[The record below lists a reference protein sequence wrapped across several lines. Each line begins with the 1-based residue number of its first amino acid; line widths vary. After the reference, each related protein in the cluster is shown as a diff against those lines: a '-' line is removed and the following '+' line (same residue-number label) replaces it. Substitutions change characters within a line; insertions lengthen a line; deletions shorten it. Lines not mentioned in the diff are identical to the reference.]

1 MGFNVA
7 SDEEIRTGKVTDV
20 YFVRTVKVLKSAGI
34 RKRVVMEVT
43 ASSLPNGYKWAVLAG
58 VDEVVHLL
66 EGKPV
71 NVDCIPEGSIFHA
84 GEPVLRVEAEYTDF
98 AIFETPLLGLLCQA
112 SGVATKAARCKKAA
126 GEKLVVSFGARRMH
140 PALAPMIDRAAFI
153 GGCDGV
159 AVIKS
164 AELLGIEPVGTMPHA
179 LIIVVGDMVEAL
191 LLFDKFVES
200 DVPRTALIDT
210 FADEKFE
217 ALRSAEA
224 LGERLYAVRF
234 DTPSSRRGNM
244 RALLKEVR
252 WELDLRGYKHVK
264 LFVSG
269 GVDEYEIKRLN
280 EFADAYGVGTAISNA
295 PVINFAMDIVE
306 VDGKPLAKRGKM
318 SGAKDVYQCPE
329 CYRSIVVP
337 LNRHPEKLCEC
348 GSEYVKL
355 TQPLMRNGELVT
367 KLPSP
372 QEIRQRT
379 LMALERVEDVE

>member
-1 MGFNVA
+1 MGFNIA
-7 SDEEIRTGKVTDV
+7 SDDDIRSGKVTDV
-20 YFVRTVKVLKSAGI
+20 YFVRTVKTLLSAGI

-71 NVDCIPEGSIFHA
+71 NVDCMPEGSIFHA
-84 GEPVLRVEAEYTDF
+84 SEPVLRVEAEYTDF

-126 GEKLVVSFGARRMH
+126 GDKLVVSFGARRMH

-164 AELLGIEPVGTMPHA
+164 AELLGIEPSGTMPHA
-179 LIIVVGDMVEAL
+179 LIIIVGDMVEAL
-191 LLFDKFVES
+191 KLFDEFVEPS
-200 DVPRTALIDT
+200 VKRIALIDT
-210 FADEKFE
+210 FGDEKFE
-217 ALRSAEA
+217 ALRAAEA

-234 DTPSSRRGNM
+234 DTPSSRRGNLL
-244 RALLKEVR
+244 ALLKETR
-252 WELDLRGYKHVK
+252 WELDLRGYNHVK

-269 GVDEYEIKRLN
+269 GLDEYEIKRLN
-280 EFADAYGVGTAISNA
+280 EVADAYGVGTSLSNA

-306 VDGKPLAKRGKM
+306 VEGEPIAKRGKA
-318 SGAKDVYQCPE
+318 SGMKDVYQCTE
-329 CYRSIVVP
+329 CFRNIVVP
-337 LNRHPEKLCEC
+337 ANRSAPEECQCGGSFTKLI
-348 GSEYVKL
+348 
-355 TQPLMRNGELVT
+355 QPLIRDGKLIAE
-367 KLPSP
+367 LPSP
-372 QEIRQRT
+372 AEIR
-379 LMALERVEDVE
+379 ERVLKALPKLEEI

>member
-1 MGFNVA
+1 MGFNIA
-7 SDEEIRTGKVTDV
+7 SDDDIRSGKVTDV
-20 YFVRTVKVLKSAGI
+20 YFVRTVKTLLSAGI

-71 NVDCIPEGSIFHA
+71 NVDCMPEGSIFHA
-84 GEPVLRVEAEYTDF
+84 SEPVLRVEAEYTDF

-126 GEKLVVSFGARRMH
+126 GDKLVVSFGARRMH

-164 AELLGIEPVGTMPHA
+164 AELLSIEPSGTMPHA
-179 LIIVVGDMVEAL
+179 LIIIVGDMVEAL
-191 LLFDKFVES
+191 KLFDEFVEPS
-200 DVPRTALIDT
+200 VKRIALIDT
-210 FADEKFE
+210 FGDEKFE
-217 ALRSAEA
+217 ALRAAEA

-234 DTPSSRRGNM
+234 DTPSSRRGNLL
-244 RALLKEVR
+244 ALLKETR
-252 WELDLRGYKHVK
+252 WELDLRGYNHVK

-269 GVDEYEIKRLN
+269 GLDEYEIKRLN
-280 EFADAYGVGTAISNA
+280 EVADAYGVGTSLSNA

-306 VDGKPLAKRGKM
+306 VEGEPIAKRGKA
-318 SGAKDVYQCPE
+318 SGMKDVYQCTE
-329 CYRSIVVP
+329 CFRNIVVP
-337 LNRHPEKLCEC
+337 ANRSAPEECQCGGSFTKLI
-348 GSEYVKL
+348 
-355 TQPLMRNGELVT
+355 QPLIRDGKLIAE
-367 KLPSP
+367 LPSP
-372 QEIRQRT
+372 AEIR
-379 LMALERVEDVE
+379 ERVLKALPKLEEI

>member
-1 MGFNVA
+1 MGFNIA
-7 SDEEIRTGKVTDV
+7 SDDDIRSGKVTDV
-20 YFVRTVKVLKSAGI
+20 YFVRTVKTLLSAGI

-71 NVDCIPEGSIFHA
+71 NVDCMPEGSIFHA
-84 GEPVLRVEAEYTDF
+84 SEPVLRVEAEYTDF

-126 GEKLVVSFGARRMH
+126 GDKLVVSFGARRMH

-164 AELLGIEPVGTMPHA
+164 AELLGIEPSGTMPHA
-179 LIIVVGDMVEAL
+179 LIIIVGDMVEAL
-191 LLFDKFVES
+191 KLFDEFVEPS
-200 DVPRTALIDT
+200 VKRIALIDT
-210 FADEKFE
+210 FGDEKFE
-217 ALRSAEA
+217 ALRAAEA

-234 DTPSSRRGNM
+234 DTPSSRRGNLL
-244 RALLKEVR
+244 ALLKETR
-252 WELDLRGYKHVK
+252 WELDLRGYNHVK

-269 GVDEYEIKRLN
+269 GLDEYEIKRLN
-280 EFADAYGVGTAISNA
+280 EVADAYGVGTSLSNA

-306 VDGKPLAKRGKM
+306 VEGEPIAKRGKA
-318 SGAKDVYQCPE
+318 SGMKDVYQCTE
-329 CYRSIVVP
+329 CFRNIVVP
-337 LNRHPEKLCEC
+337 ANRSAPEECQCGGSFTKLI
-348 GSEYVKL
+348 
-355 TQPLMRNGELVT
+355 QPLIRDGKLIAE
-367 KLPSP
+367 LPSP
-372 QEIRQRT
+372 AEIR
-379 LMALERVEDVE
+379 ERVLKALPRLEEI

>member
-7 SDEEIRTGKVTDV
+7 SDEDIRSGKVTDI
-20 YFVRTVKVLKSAGI
+20 YFVRTVKTLKEAGI
-34 RKRVVMEVT
+34 KKRVVMEVT
-43 ASSLPNGYKWAVLAG
+43 ASSLPDRYNWAVLAG

-112 SGVATKAARCKKAA
+112 SGVATKAARCKRAA
-126 GEKLVVSFGARRMH
+126 GERLVVSFGARRMH

-159 AVIKS
+159 AVVKS
-164 AELLGIEPVGTMPHA
+164 AELLSIEPTGTMPHA

-191 LLFDKFVES
+191 KLFDKFVEPN
-200 DVPRTALIDT
+200 VRRTALIDT

-217 ALRSAEA
+217 ALRAAEA
-224 LGERLYAVRF
+224 LGDRLYAVRF

-244 RALLKEVR
+244 LALLREVR
-252 WELDLRGYKHVK
+252 WELDLRGYGHVK

-269 GVDEYEIKRLN
+269 GIDEYEIKRLN

-306 VDGKPLAKRGKM
+306 VDGEPLAKRGKM

-329 CYRSIVVP
+329 CYRNIVVP
-337 LNRHPEKLCEC
+337 INCHPQKPCKC
-348 GSEYVKL
+348 GGEYVRL
-355 TQPLMRNGELVT
+355 TQPLIRNGELVT

-372 QEIRQRT
+372 KEIRQRVLT
-379 LMALERVEDVE
+379 ALQKIEDFD

>member
-1 MGFNVA
+1 MGFNIA
-7 SDEEIRTGKVTDV
+7 SDDDIRSGKVTDV
-20 YFVRTVKVLKSAGI
+20 YFVRTVKTLLSAGI

-71 NVDCIPEGSIFHA
+71 NVDCMPEGSIFHA
-84 GEPVLRVEAEYTDF
+84 SEPVLRVEAEYTDF

-126 GEKLVVSFGARRMH
+126 GDKLVVSFGARRMH

-164 AELLGIEPVGTMPHA
+164 AELLSIEPSGTMPHA
-179 LIIVVGDMVEAL
+179 LIIIVGDMVEAL
-191 LLFDKFVES
+191 KLFDEFVEPS
-200 DVPRTALIDT
+200 VKRIALIDT
-210 FADEKFE
+210 FGDEKFE
-217 ALRSAEA
+217 ALRAAEA

-234 DTPSSRRGNM
+234 DTPSSRRGNLL
-244 RALLKEVR
+244 ALLKETR
-252 WELDLRGYKHVK
+252 WELDLRGYNHVK

-269 GVDEYEIKRLN
+269 GLDEYEIKRLN
-280 EFADAYGVGTAISNA
+280 EVADAYGVGTSLSNA

-306 VDGKPLAKRGKM
+306 VEGEPIAKRGKA
-318 SGAKDVYQCPE
+318 SGMKDVYQCTE
-329 CYRSIVVP
+329 CFRNIVVP
-337 LNRHPEKLCEC
+337 ANHSAPEECQCGGSFTKLI
-348 GSEYVKL
+348 
-355 TQPLMRNGELVT
+355 QPLIRDGKLIAE
-367 KLPSP
+367 LPSP
-372 QEIRQRT
+372 AEIR
-379 LMALERVEDVE
+379 ERVLKALPKLEEI

>member
-1 MGFNVA
+1 MGFNIA
-7 SDEEIRTGKVTDV
+7 SDDDIRSGKVTDV
-20 YFVRTVKVLKSAGI
+20 YFVRTVKTLLSAGI

-71 NVDCIPEGSIFHA
+71 NVDCMPEGSIFHA
-84 GEPVLRVEAEYTDF
+84 SEPVLRVEAEYTDF

-126 GEKLVVSFGARRMH
+126 GDKLVVSFGARRMH

-164 AELLGIEPVGTMPHA
+164 AELLSIEPSGTMPHA
-179 LIIVVGDMVEAL
+179 LIIIVGDMVEAL
-191 LLFDKFVES
+191 KLFDEFVEPS
-200 DVPRTALIDT
+200 VKRIALIDT
-210 FADEKFE
+210 FGDEKFE
-217 ALRSAEA
+217 ALRAAEA

-234 DTPSSRRGNM
+234 DTPSSRRGNLL
-244 RALLKEVR
+244 ALLKETR
-252 WELDLRGYKHVK
+252 WELDLRGYNHVK

-269 GVDEYEIKRLN
+269 GLDEYEIKRLN
-280 EFADAYGVGTAISNA
+280 EVADAYGVGTSLSNA

-306 VDGKPLAKRGKM
+306 VEGEPIAKRGKA
-318 SGAKDVYQCPE
+318 SGMKDVYQCTE
-329 CYRSIVVP
+329 CFRNIVVP
-337 LNRHPEKLCEC
+337 ANRSAPEKCHC
-348 GSEYVKL
+348 GGSFTKL
-355 TQPLMRNGELVT
+355 IQPLIRDGKLIAE
-367 KLPSP
+367 LPSP
-372 QEIRQRT
+372 AEIR
-379 LMALERVEDVE
+379 ERVLKALPKLEEI

>member
-1 MGFNVA
+1 MGFNIA
-7 SDEEIRTGKVTDV
+7 SDDDIRSGKVTDV
-20 YFVRTVKVLKSAGI
+20 YFVRTVKTLLSAGI

-71 NVDCIPEGSIFHA
+71 NVDCMPEGSIFHA
-84 GEPVLRVEAEYTDF
+84 SEPVLRVEAEYTDF

-126 GEKLVVSFGARRMH
+126 GDKLVVSFGARRMH

-164 AELLGIEPVGTMPHA
+164 AELLGIEPSGTMPHA
-179 LIIVVGDMVEAL
+179 LIIIVGDMVEAL
-191 LLFDKFVES
+191 KLFDEFVEPS
-200 DVPRTALIDT
+200 VKRIALIDT
-210 FADEKFE
+210 FGDEKFE
-217 ALRSAEA
+217 ALRAAEA

-234 DTPSSRRGNM
+234 DTPSSRRGNLL
-244 RALLKEVR
+244 ALLKETR
-252 WELDLRGYKHVK
+252 WELDLRGYNHVK

-269 GVDEYEIKRLN
+269 GLDEYEIKRLN
-280 EFADAYGVGTAISNA
+280 EVADAYGVGTSLSNA

-306 VDGKPLAKRGKM
+306 VEGEPIAKRGKA
-318 SGAKDVYQCPE
+318 SGMKDVYQCTE
-329 CYRSIVVP
+329 CFRNIVVP
-337 LNRHPEKLCEC
+337 ANRSAPEKCQC
-348 GSEYVKL
+348 GGSFTKL
-355 TQPLMRNGELVT
+355 IQPLIRDGKLIAE
-367 KLPSP
+367 LPSP
-372 QEIRQRT
+372 AEIR
-379 LMALERVEDVE
+379 ERVLKALPKLEEI

>member
-7 SDEEIRTGKVTDV
+7 SDEEIRSGKVTDI
-20 YFVRTVKVLKSAGI
+20 YFVRTVRTLQSAGI
-34 RKRVVMEVT
+34 KKRVVMEVT
-43 ASSLPNGYKWAVLAG
+43 TSSLPDGYKWAVLAG
-58 VDEVVHLL
+58 IDEVVHLL

-71 NVDCIPEGSIFHA
+71 NVDCIPEGSIFRA

-191 LLFDKFVES
+191 KLFDKFIEPSVR
-200 DVPRTALIDT
+200 RTALIDT

-217 ALRSAEA
+217 ALRAAEA
-224 LGERLYAVRF
+224 LGEKLYAVRF

-244 RALLKEVR
+244 CALLREVR
-252 WELDLRGYKHVK
+252 WELDIRGYNHVK

-280 EFADAYGVGTAISNA
+280 EFADVYGVGTAISNA

-318 SGAKDVYQCPE
+318 SGAKDIYQCPE
-329 CYRSIVVP
+329 CYQNIVVP
-337 LNRHPEKLCEC
+337 LNCRPQKRCKC
-348 GSEYVKL
+348 ANEYVKL
-355 TQPLMRNGELVT
+355 TQPLLRNGKLVAE
-367 KLPSP
+367 LPSP
-372 QEIRQRT
+372 KEMRQHV
-379 LMALERVEDVE
+379 LKALKNLEDFG